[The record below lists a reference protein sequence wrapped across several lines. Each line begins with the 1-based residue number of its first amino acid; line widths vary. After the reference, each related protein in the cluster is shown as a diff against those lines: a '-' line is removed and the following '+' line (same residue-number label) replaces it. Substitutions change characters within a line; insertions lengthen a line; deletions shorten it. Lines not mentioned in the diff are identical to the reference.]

1 MGEMV
6 SGQIFAGRGG
16 GRLQR
21 HGERIFAGRGGGGR
35 GGGQGQSQKA
45 YTYFSNDDTDENV
58 GAEMIADMKP
68 NDDAG
73 TGENVGA
80 KMIADVKPNDDA
92 GENVGA
98 KMIADVS
105 EWLLPVVSI
114 PILLY
119 IFN

>member
-1 MGEMV
+1 MESEG
-6 SGQIFAGRGG
+6 F
-16 GRLQR
+16 
-21 HGERIFAGRGGGGR
+21 
-35 GGGQGQSQKA
+35 
-45 YTYFSNDDTDENV
+45 TYFSNDDTDENV

-114 PILLY
+114 PVLLY

>member
-1 MGEMV
+1 MV
-6 SGQIFAGRGG
+6 ADYRDMANNFRWTWWWPRTESEG
-16 GRLQR
+16 
-21 HGERIFAGRGGGGR
+21 
-35 GGGQGQSQKA
+35 

-114 PILLY
+114 PVLLY